1 MPAPPLATGS
11 ESCAA
16 KAELT
21 DASTLGALA
30 TARVMALPAA
40 GAMLNEKD
48 SITLGVHARLP
59 AGELLPAAHARHS
72 VLLSAVPASAWN
84 VLAAHSDQGM
94 QTVDPGVL
102 E

>member
-1 MPAPPLATGS
+1 MSTVSEAPLEGATLK
-11 ESCAA
+11 ENA
-16 KAELT
+16 
-21 DASTLGALA
+21 
-30 TARVMALPAA
+30 
-40 GAMLNEKD
+40 